1 MKLLYPAIFI
11 PYGEGYTVEF
21 PDLPGCVTQGDT
33 LEEAF
38 EMAADAASGWILTS
52 IEAGEN
58 IPAPSKRI
66 NIFEESAFFN
76 LIVLDMEAYAKR
88 YSNKAV
94 KKTLTLPQWLNT
106 LAEKSGVNFSKV
118 LQDALKVKLGLNLDM
133 MNEIEVK
140 NL

>member
-11 PYGEGYTVEF
+11 PYKEGYTVEF
-21 PDLPGCVTQGDT
+21 PDFPGCVTQGDT

-58 IPAPSKRI
+58 IPNPSTRI
-66 NIFEESAFFN
+66 SIPSDGAFFN
-76 LIVLDMEAYAKR
+76 LIVLDMDSYAKR
-88 YSNKAV
+88 YSNKAI

-106 LAEKSGVNFSKV
+106 LAEKRGVNFSKV
-118 LQDALKVKLGLNLDM
+118 LQEALKIKLGLTLEM

-140 NL
+140 NV

>member
-11 PYGEGYTVEF
+11 PYKEGYTVEF
-21 PDLPGCVTQGDT
+21 PDLPGCITQGDT

-58 IPAPSKRI
+58 VPTPSNHISIPSDG
-66 NIFEESAFFN
+66 AFFN
-76 LIVLDMEAYAKR
+76 LIVLDIDAYAKR
-88 YSNKAV
+88 YSNKAI

-106 LAEKSGVNFSKV
+106 LAEKSGINFSKV
-118 LQDALKVKLGLNLDM
+118 LQEALKVKLGLNLDM

-140 NL
+140 NV

>member
-11 PYGEGYTVEF
+11 PYKEGYTVEF
-21 PDLPGCVTQGDT
+21 PDLPGCITQGDT

-52 IEAGEN
+52 IEAGED
-58 IPAPSKRI
+58 IPAPSKSI
-66 NIFEESAFFN
+66 SIPHKDCFFN
-76 LIVLDMEAYAKR
+76 LIVLDMDAYAKR

-118 LQDALKVKLGLNLDM
+118 LQDALKLKLGLNLEAVND
-133 MNEIEVK
+133 IEVK
-140 NL
+140 NV